1 MKYLVITML
10 IVASASASAGADHMT
25 DQERLA
31 LEKVLVY
38 LKDAQGLVSKANSV
52 SAIDTRFPLNYHAL
66 NTDISEIRDALERHL
81 RAPSRS
87 PRKIK
92 NLQSEYLSRE
102 STHGDTDQEKII
114 GVFVE

>member
-1 MKYLVITML
+1 MKYLALTLMIFL
-10 IVASASASAGADHMT
+10 SAASSAGVDHMT

-38 LKDAQGLVSKANSV
+38 LKDVQGLVSKASSV
-52 SAIDTRFPLNYHAL
+52 SAIDTRFPLNYQAL
-66 NTDISEIRDALERHL
+66 NSDISEIRDALERHL

-92 NLQSEYLSRE
+92 NLQSEYISRE
-102 STHGDTDQEKII
+102 STQGNSTREKII

>member
-1 MKYLVITML
+1 MKYLVLTLLLL
-10 IVASASASAGADHMT
+10 ISGATSAGVDHVT

-38 LKDAQGLVSKANSV
+38 LKDAQGLVLKANSV
-52 SAIDTRFPLNYHAL
+52 SAIDTRFPLNYQAL
-66 NTDISEIRDALERHL
+66 NTDLAEIREALERHL

-87 PRKIK
+87 PRKMK
-92 NLQSEYLSRE
+92 TLESDYLLREGSEASIE
-102 STHGDTDQEKII
+102 QDQII

>member
-1 MKYLVITML
+1 MKYLVITLLL
-10 IVASASASAGADHMT
+10 IASASATAGADHVT

-81 RAPSRS
+81 QAPSRS
-87 PRKIK
+87 PRKVK
-92 NLQSEYLSRE
+92 NLQSEYLPRE
-102 STHGDTDQEKII
+102 STSGEADQEKII